1 MEKSTDQRIIK
12 IQTVCVFVM
21 MFLVMMIG
29 VGLLNYNQEKKEKMK
44 AAYTAE
50 LTVNRIESQLN
61 KYLSDSDLLK
71 RIVESGNE
79 MDDTEFSEL
88 SRLMLQDNPVI
99 EAFEMAKG
107 GTVSQVY
114 PMAGN
119 EEAVGLD
126 MLEHPDRKKEAW
138 LARESGEYTIAGPY
152 GLVQGGTG
160 ALLFDPVYT
169 SDDDGQ
175 KAFWGFSL
183 IVINWE
189 KFIDEVELNTLSD
202 AGYGYRIWKENMT
215 TGDKITIAESESI
228 YTANPLEVSCD
239 VPNDTWYVEIAPY
252 GGWISVSQRLFGFIC
267 AVIVAFVTAVCYWQ
281 SVMRRYKERV
291 HAMQMEASANEAR
304 QANEAKTR
312 FLFNMSHD
320 MRTPMNAVI
329 GFSNLLEKNLDDKER
344 SMSYVK
350 KIQAASGF
358 LLSLM
363 NYVLEMARIE
373 SGKTVLKLEQAD
385 ARELTDSLDAVFEPT
400 IQKKHLQ
407 YVCHMDVQH
416 EKVIC
421 DQAKVREIFL
431 NIISNSIKYTP
442 EGGKISLDIRE
453 QVSVRPD
460 QAIYKIVVQDNGIGI
475 SEDYLPHIFEEFTRE
490 RSSTESKVAGI
501 GLGLPIVKSLVEL
514 MGGTIEVESQVG
526 EGTRTTIIL
535 PFAIEPQA
543 EVPETRDVMQKEL
556 IRNFKGRHVLLAE
569 DNDLNAEIAMALLQ
583 ETGFEVDWA
592 EDGMACVEILQ
603 KKPEHY
609 YDVILMDIQMPKM
622 DGYEATE
629 TIRSLGSVRS
639 EVPIV
644 ALTANAF
651 EEDRKK
657 AFDVGMNGYI
667 PKPISMEQMFTTLRR
682 VLV

>member
-1 MEKSTDQRIIK
+1 MENSTDQRKIK
-12 IQTVCVFVM
+12 IQTVCIFVIT
-21 MFLVMMIG
+21 FLVMMIG
-29 VGLLNYNQEKKEKMK
+29 VGLLNYNQEKKEKLK

-88 SRLMLQDNPVI
+88 SHLMLQDNHVI

-114 PMAGN
+114 PMEGN
-119 EEAVGLD
+119 EEALGLN
-126 MLEHPDRKKEAW
+126 MLENPERKKEAW
-138 LARESGEYTIAGPY
+138 LARESSEYTIAGPY
-152 GLVQGGTG
+152 RLVQGGTG
-160 ALLFDPVYT
+160 ALLFDPIYT
-169 SDDDGQ
+169 ADEDGQ
-175 KAFWGFSL
+175 KYFWGFSL
-183 IVINWE
+183 IVLNWE
-189 KFIDEVELNTLSD
+189 RFIDEVELNTLSD
-202 AGYGYRIWKENMT
+202 AGYGYRIWKRNLT
-215 TGDKITIAESESI
+215 TGEKITIAESESI
-228 YTANPLEVSCD
+228 HTANPLEVSCD
-239 VPNDTWYVEIAPY
+239 VPNDTWYVEIVPY
-252 GGWISVSQRLFGFIC
+252 GGWVSVSQRLFGLLC
-267 AVIVAFVTAVCYWQ
+267 AVVVALVTAVCYWQ
-281 SVMRRYKERV
+281 SVMRRYKERI
-291 HAMQMEASANEAR
+291 HAVQMEKSANEAR
-304 QANEAKTR
+304 MANEAKTR

-329 GFSNLLEKNLDDKER
+329 GFSNLLEKSLDDKEQ
-344 SMSYVK
+344 SMNYVK
-350 KIQAASGF
+350 KIQSASGF

-373 SGKTVLKLEQAD
+373 SGKTVLKPEPAN

-400 IQKKHLQ
+400 IEKKHLQ
-407 YVCHMDVQH
+407 YICHMDVQH

-421 DQAKVREIFL
+421 DQTKVREIFL

-442 EGGKISLDIRE
+442 EGGKISLDIQE
-453 QVSVRPD
+453 QPSFHQG
-460 QAIYKIVVQDNGIGI
+460 QAIYKIVVEDNGIGI

-490 RSSTESKVAGI
+490 RTSTESKVAGI
-501 GLGLPIVKSLVEL
+501 GLGLPIVKALVEL
-514 MGGTIEVESQVG
+514 MNGTIEVESRVG
-526 EGTRTTIIL
+526 VGTKTTIIL
-535 PFAIEPQA
+535 PFTIEP
-543 EVPETRDVMQKEL
+543 ETDASESREMMQKGL
-556 IRNFKGRHVLLAE
+556 SRDFKGKHVLLAE
-569 DNDLNAEIAMALLQ
+569 DNDLNAEIAMELLQ
-583 ETGFEVDWA
+583 ETGFQVDWA
-592 EDGMACVEILQ
+592 EDGIACVELLQ

-651 EEDRKK
+651 EEDRQK
-657 AFDVGMNGYI
+657 ALDVGMNGYI